1 MARIKNSS
9 FVGVNSQDVARDAS
23 IYART
28 LSNVAGDLALV
39 LDKATG
45 QNGQTPVD
53 HSGTAG
59 LGSPLGM
66 PITNQTIDRSITLA
80 TTANAGLYA
89 VLVVPIYFVPG
100 VLLYRLE
107 VDFTVQSDTW
117 LELRDSSWAKS
128 YEVKMRATVTGDGV
142 IYDSGENLLANAS
155 GGWGYLVVYRKL
167 TGIIAE
173 SGRLTGWRLTPLYDA
188 PQATGSIPP
197 TSTAVGS
204 PYDVATTFNASTL
217 NDHEIDSDMVVS
229 TYALDAYVTTRLN
242 RMINTAWEYVTGG
255 KIPGNNLTNVITT
268 WDASRASFAA
278 EGLPQFPMFA
288 TATGCAHYDNVSTG
302 SKNAFLGVTTPA
314 APTTGPTDWLRYP
327 TAQAANIVV
336 ARTRGYTPK
345 FPATAGTSKLAC
357 RVLAFAYDL
366 DSLAAWSATI
376 ATAAGSV
383 TAAFTQ
389 IGTTNWWIAD
399 LTSIPFTQETRSNFT
414 LLLSHSVPGVLAQEL
429 LLTGYTLAFTA

>member
-45 QNGQTPVD
+45 QNGQTPID

-59 LGSPLGM
+59 LGSTLGM
-66 PITNQTIDRSITLA
+66 PITNQTINRSLKLA
-80 TTANAGLYA
+80 GGANASYA
-89 VLVVPIYFVPG
+89 VLVVPIYCPAG
-100 VLLYRLE
+100 ITAYRLE
-107 VDFTVQSDTW
+107 IDFDSARPTTV
-117 LELRDSSWAKS
+117 ELRDTSW
-128 YEVKMRATVTGDGV
+128 VKNTEFVLRQTITGDGV
-142 IYDSGENLLANAS
+142 IYDSGFGIQVTAGSWAYLIVSRVLSQDSTGAS
-155 GGWGYLVVYRKL
+155 DRSL
-167 TGIIAE
+167 
-173 SGRLTGWRLTPLYDA
+173 GWRLTPIYDA
-188 PQATGSIPP
+188 SFANGAIPP

-204 PYDVATTFNASTL
+204 PYDVNTTFTPSTMTTE
-217 NDHEIDSDMVVS
+217 EIDSDMVVS

-242 RMINTAWEYVTGG
+242 RMINTAWEYITGG
-255 KIPGNNLTNVITT
+255 KIPGNNLTNVTT
-268 WDASRASFAA
+268 MWDASRASFAS

-288 TATGCAHYDNVSTG
+288 TATGCAHYDNVST
-302 SKNAFLGVTTPA
+302 STKNTFLGATLTSS
-314 APTTGPTDWLRYP
+314 PTTGPTDRVRYP
-327 TAQAANIVV
+327 TAQAASITV

-357 RVLAFAYDL
+357 RVLAYAYDS
-366 DSLAAWSATI
+366 DSLAAWSATM

-389 IGTTNWWIAD
+389 IGATNWWTAL
-399 LTSIPFTQETRSNFT
+399 LTAIPFSQETRSNFT
-414 LLLSHSVPGVLAQEL
+414 LSLSHSAPGVLTQEL
-429 LLTGYTLAFTA
+429 LLTGYTMAFTA